1 MKGVGVTMDN
11 VRSTRKSNVKKDR
24 KSSVDSTIVLP
35 QRQIQT
41 SQKNSMVRIKI
52 NVLRDSL
59 SQTNSQII
67 FMKSEF

>member
-1 MKGVGVTMDN
+1 MDN